1 MTTKTQTPWAAT
13 AAAVRKA
20 LKAQREALGLPA
32 EMKISVVS
40 SEFAGGAAV
49 DVHLSGADD
58 WAWEIATAHHELVR
72 SGYYREGDRLLTA
85 TARPTGRKIA
95 AIIAEHRTAGYIWG
109 GVTYDGAS
117 LGTVAREG
125 WTPGQD

>member
-13 AAAVRKA
+13 ATAVRKA

-32 EMKISVVS
+32 EMKIQVVS

-49 DVHLSGADD
+49 DVHLSGADA
-58 WAWEIATAHHELVR
+58 WAWEIATADHDLVR
-72 SGYYREGDRLLTA
+72 DGYYQAGDRVLVDS
-85 TARPTGRKIA
+85 ARRTGRKIA
-95 AIIAEHRTAGYIWG
+95 DIMAAHRTAGYIWC
-109 GVTYDGAS
+109 GVTYDGAHLS
-117 LGTVAREG
+117 TVAREG

>member
-1 MTTKTQTPWAAT
+1 MTIKTQTPWAAT
-13 AAAVRKA
+13 ATAVRKA

-49 DVHLSGADD
+49 DVHLSGADA
-58 WAWEIATAHHELVR
+58 WAWERATADHEMVWK
-72 SGYYREGDRLLTA
+72 GYQREGDLVLTA
-85 TARPTGRKIA
+85 AARPTGRKIA
-95 AIIAEHRTAGYIWG
+95 DIIAAHRAAGYIWG

-125 WTPGQD
+125 WAPGQD